1 MMKRTSQAGARPSS
15 RAGASAQR
23 SGRAAADGDPKR
35 GGAPVRKKVRGSG
48 KELMIAGGVIGL
60 LAIVALVMYSKRSSE
75 DAERKK
81 TQVEQEA
88 IFNNNM
94 QAGFRALVRAENVGA
109 QYVVG
114 KEADITPDKLFGPFR
129 SDDKVYNVIYDRNFK
144 GERQPGS
151 EQKAMFPERL
161 KLGRMEQHSREEGGA
176 KCCYGLVDGS
186 TPVVV
191 ATKPYKSADG
201 DAVNLGGLI
210 TVIVKA
216 ESDRKFEN
224 ARNPKAAK
232 SDQ

>member
-15 RAGASAQR
+15 RVGVSTQR

-35 GGAPVRKKVRGSG
+35 GGAPVRKKVRGGG
-48 KELMIAGGVIGL
+48 KELMIAGGVIGF
-60 LAIVALVMYSKRSSE
+60 LAILALVMYSKRSGE
-75 DAERKK
+75 ETERKK
-81 TQVEQEA
+81 TQAEQEA
-88 IFNNNM
+88 IFNTNM
-94 QAGFRALVRAENVGA
+94 QAGFRALLRAESVGS

-161 KLGRMEQHSREEGGA
+161 KLGRMEQHCREDGGA
-176 KCCYGLVDGS
+176 KCCYGFVDGT

-191 ATKPYKSADG
+191 ATKPYKSAEG
-201 DAVNLGGLI
+201 DTANLGGLI

-216 ESDRKFEN
+216 DNDRKFEN
-224 ARNPKAAK
+224 ARNPKAKA
-232 SDQ
+232 DQ

>member
-1 MMKRTSQAGARPSS
+1 MKRTSQAGARPSS

-35 GGAPVRKKVRGSG
+35 GGAPVRKKVRGGG
-48 KELMIAGGVIGL
+48 KELMIAGGVIGF
-60 LAIVALVMYSKRSSE
+60 LAIAALIMYSKRSSE
-75 DAERKK
+75 ETARLK
-81 TQVEQEA
+81 TQAEQDV

-94 QAGFRALVRAENVGA
+94 QAGFRALLRAENVGS

-114 KEADITPDKLFGPFR
+114 KENDVTPDKLFGPFK

-151 EQKAMFPERL
+151 EQKAMFSEKL
-161 KLGRMEQHSREEGGA
+161 KIGRMEQHNREDGGA
-176 KCCYGLVDGS
+176 KCCYGFVDGT

-191 ATKPYKSADG
+191 ATKPYKPPDG
-201 DAVNLGGLI
+201 ETTSLGGLI

-216 ESDRKFEN
+216 DGDRKFEH
-224 ARNPKAAK
+224 ARDPKAAK